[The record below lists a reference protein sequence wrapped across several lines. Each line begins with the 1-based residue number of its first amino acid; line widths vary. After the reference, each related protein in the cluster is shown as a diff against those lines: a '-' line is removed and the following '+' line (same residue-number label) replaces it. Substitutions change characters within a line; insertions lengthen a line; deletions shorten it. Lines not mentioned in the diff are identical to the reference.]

1 MQVTI
6 PDELRRFLD
15 DGDQTTDAVLTY
27 YAVLGLYQSGRISGG
42 KAAELLGLPKWDFLE
57 QAAAAGVPYFRYAPG
72 ELAREVESLRRLDE
86 TVG

>member
-27 YAVLGLYQSGRISGG
+27 YAVLGLYQVR
-42 KAAELLGLPKWDFLE
+42 A
-57 QAAAAGVPYFRYAPG
+57 YFWR
-72 ELAREVESLRRLDE
+72 
-86 TVG
+86 

>member
-57 QAAAAGVPYFRYAPG
+57 QAAAAGSHTFGTHPASWP
-72 ELAREVESLRRLDE
+72 ASSSHSAS
-86 TVG
+86 

>member
-15 DGDQTTDAVLTY
+15 DGDQTADAALTY
-27 YAVLGLYQSGRISGG
+27 YAVLGLYQAGRISGG
-42 KAAELLGLPKWDFLE
+42 KAAELLGLPKWDFLA

-72 ELAREVESLRRLDE
+72 ELARELESLRKLDK

>member
-6 PDELRRFLD
+6 TDELRRFLD
-15 DGDQTTDAVLTY
+15 DGDQTTAAALTY
-27 YAVLGLYQSGRISGG
+27 YAVLGLYQAGRVSGG

-57 QAAAAGVPYFRYAPG
+57 QAAGAGVPYFRYAPG